1 MIRQEVLRAHFQPEW
16 QKEKYRLVIEALV
29 LIGILGSF
37 FFPANHAQFVSEL
50 YKKSDVYE

>member
-16 QKEKYRLVIEALV
+16 QKEKYRLVIEILV

-37 FFPANHAQFVSEL
+37 FFPANHTLFVSEL
-50 YKKSDVYE
+50 YKKSDAYE